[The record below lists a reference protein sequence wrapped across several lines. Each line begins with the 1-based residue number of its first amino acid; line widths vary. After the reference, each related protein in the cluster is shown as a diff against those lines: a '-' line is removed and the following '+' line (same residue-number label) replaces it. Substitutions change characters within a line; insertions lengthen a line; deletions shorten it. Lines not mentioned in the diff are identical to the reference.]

1 MEKRVKESQSC
12 STNPSGSGPLSAS
25 DKANLIP
32 AEADE
37 SELDE
42 PSIADDILS
51 LFGGNDYDE
60 IDTTD
65 NEIDLLDL
73 INESLNPS
81 DMTGPPVSEKL
92 AKLVNEK
99 FTLEFDLA
107 KRKEISQQYNVPT
120 NCDNLYVPRV
130 NTEIWGRLS
139 SNAKKTDI
147 KFSLLQD
154 MLLRI
159 SSAVMLTVA
168 SLLESRETKTFQI
181 IRGLCHG

>member
-81 DMTGPPVSEKL
+81 DVTGPPVSEMDGEHQYYTWTSNTKL
-92 AKLVNEK
+92 L
-99 FTLEFDLA
+99 DG
-107 KRKEISQQYNVPT
+107 I
-120 NCDNLYVPRV
+120 
-130 NTEIWGRLS
+130 
-139 SNAKKTDI
+139 
-147 KFSLLQD
+147 
-154 MLLRI
+154 
-159 SSAVMLTVA
+159 
-168 SLLESRETKTFQI
+168 LESQ
-181 IRGLCHG
+181 GCLL

>member
-1 MEKRVKESQSC
+1 MAVKERVKASQSC

-25 DKANLIP
+25 EKANLIP

-37 SELDE
+37 SERDE

-147 KFSLLQD
+147 TFSVLQD

-159 SSAVMLTVA
+159 SSAVILTVD
-168 SLLESRETKTFQI
+168 SLLETI
-181 IRGLCHG
+181 ISV